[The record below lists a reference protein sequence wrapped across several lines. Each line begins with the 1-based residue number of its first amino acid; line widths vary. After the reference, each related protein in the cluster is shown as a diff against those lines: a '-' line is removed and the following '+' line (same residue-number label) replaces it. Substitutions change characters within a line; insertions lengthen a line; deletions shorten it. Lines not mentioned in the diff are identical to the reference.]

1 MSQPWIGWKNEAE
14 AEGLR
19 PVSDF
24 TIDSLH
30 TALRGL
36 STRQRVIANNLANS
50 ETPGYRAG
58 TVSFEDSLRTA
69 MRRGE
74 PKRTTVAQGT
84 STNPVFVNGNNVE
97 LDEET
102 VALVETGMRYQLLTQ
117 AVSSKYSIIRTAIGR
132 GA

>member
-1 MSQPWIGWKNEAE
+1 M
-14 AEGLR
+14 
-19 PVSDF
+19 SDF

-30 TALRGL
+30 AALRGL

-50 ETPGYRAG
+50 ETPGYLAG

-74 PKRTTVAQGT
+74 PKTAAVSQGT
-84 STNPVFVNGNNVE
+84 SANPAFVNGNNVE

-102 VALVETGMRYQLLTQ
+102 VALLETGMRYQLLTQ